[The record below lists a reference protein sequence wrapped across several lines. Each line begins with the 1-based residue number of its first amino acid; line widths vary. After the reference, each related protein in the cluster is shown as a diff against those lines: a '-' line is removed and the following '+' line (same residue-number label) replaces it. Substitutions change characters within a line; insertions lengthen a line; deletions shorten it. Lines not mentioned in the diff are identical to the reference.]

1 MIFFTF
7 YFTWLSMS
15 FEWDV
20 DNHHHS
26 LRITQFWE
34 PLMGPELN
42 EYEYHNYLTYLTA
55 NCNIEL
61 LSYLLSI
68 NLTTLNCK
76 YNTVWITQNYY
87 FSLLLMLFCI
97 TK

>member
-1 MIFFTF
+1 
-7 YFTWLSMS
+7 MS

-20 DNHHHS
+20 DNQHHS
-26 LRITQFWE
+26 WESLTVLRTINGTR
-34 PLMGPELN
+34 ELN

-55 NCNIEL
+55 NCKSEL

-68 NLTTLNCK
+68 HLTTLNCQ
-76 YNTVWITQNYY
+76 YNTIWITQNYY
-87 FSLLLMLFCI
+87 FSLLLMLFCY